1 MWIEILTI
9 ELKKG
14 FERVLTLKCLKLKL
28 FLKCCPARCNTNATK
43 RINTS
48 EKYSSPNNIAMM
60 TLSMMN
66 KLPSE
71 RILYF
76 FFNKLGIGSISLKL
90 KMTSSFFNPSAA
102 MYFFKLV
109 YLRHEEAKY

>member
-48 EKYSSPNNIAMM
+48 EKYSRPNNIEMM

-66 KLPSE
+66 RLPSV

-76 FFNKLGIGSISLKL
+76 FFNKLGIRSISLKL
-90 KMTSSFFNPSAA
+90 RITSSFFNPSAA

>member
-1 MWIEILTI
+1 MIEFR
-9 ELKKG
+9 KG
-14 FERVLTLKCLKLKL
+14 FERLLTLKCLKLKL
-28 FLKCCPARCNTNATK
+28 FLKCCPAKCNTNATK

-48 EKYSSPNNIAMM
+48 EKYSRPNNIEMM

-66 KLPSE
+66 KLPSV

-76 FFNKLGIGSISLKL
+76 FFNKLGVGSTSLKL

-102 MYFFKLV
+102 MYFFKQA
-109 YLRHEEAKY
+109 YLRDLEGKY